1 MEKVAPADILIFTVN
16 EKMREAIQDR
26 KKELQWK
33 HTYNPQSLRID
44 LPTAEDI
51 LLAKK

>member
-1 MEKVAPADILIFTVN
+1 
-16 EKMREAIQDR
+16 MREAIQDT
-26 KKELQWK
+26 KELQWK

-51 LLAKK
+51 PLAKNGKK